1 MKSIKKFSAMTNK
14 DQVIT
19 ESAKVTPEAVEEL
32 IKKIGFDSIE
42 ELKKEKDLLSKL
54 EALSKSISKKQ
65 DISEEDI
72 EEDRAED
79 IEAEVSAKGTPKSL
93 EGEGKEKEGDEE
105 VIASDAEVA
114 EEYEKDE
121 DRAEDIEDEIVTMG
135 KSKSLEKD
143 KGEVVTKDQEIT
155 KEVPAEADE
164 VEDKDGVEVAAEE
177 EETPKA
183 TRRIMAFEDFVKEKE
198 MTINK
203 NVKYHDDD
211 EEPEDYAVPVAASAD
226 PVAEGY
232 QKMEDDDDDD
242 DEERGEEDERKG
254 DEMEDKGDKK
264 VDSEDDKEKVDHYKG
279 AVKSDDKEIDALKKD
294 VEYDEEEEEDARKD
308 ESRIMSFATFVN
320 EAYGM
325 EEEEDEEE
333 MDEEYDRVVL
343 GGNKGDKSK
352 THSGEDYEKDEEE
365 DEVDEAY
372 GKKEEYE
379 KDEEDMDEG
388 SYEKSEEEEEVDEKY
403 DRVVL
408 GGNKGDKSK
417 THDGKDYEKDEEEEE
432 KDESVKEYAKKEEYE
447 KDEEDME
454 EGSHEEDEE
463 VDEKYDRVVLGGNK
477 GDKSKT
483 HDGKDYEK
491 DEEEEEKD
499 ESVEEAVGEVITKV
513 EGDEI
518 KDEESGD
525 DGIAIPAIKGDGPET
540 AAGIAGDMMD
550 KGKPKSVEGKGKDL
564 ISKDQKITDV
574 VKGEADDKADGTEIV
589 KEEEEVLPDDS
600 IAEKFRKLAE
610 KKFNK
615 VNNVNEKEIT
625 NDADFKDYAMA
636 ILKDAHGDKFDEAKA
651 MEVVNGLKDKYKDDY
666 GAMVG
671 ALQSTMGS

>member
-432 KDESVKEYAKKEEYE
+432 KDESV
-447 KDEEDME
+447 
-454 EGSHEEDEE
+454 
-463 VDEKYDRVVLGGNK
+463 
-477 GDKSKT
+477 
-483 HDGKDYEK
+483 
-491 DEEEEEKD
+491 
-499 ESVEEAVGEVITKV
+499 EEAVGEVITKV

-518 KDEESGD
+518 KDEEAGE
-525 DGIAIPAIKGDGPET
+525 DGMAIPVIKGDGPET

-550 KGKPKSVEGKGKDL
+550 KGKPKSIEGKGKDL